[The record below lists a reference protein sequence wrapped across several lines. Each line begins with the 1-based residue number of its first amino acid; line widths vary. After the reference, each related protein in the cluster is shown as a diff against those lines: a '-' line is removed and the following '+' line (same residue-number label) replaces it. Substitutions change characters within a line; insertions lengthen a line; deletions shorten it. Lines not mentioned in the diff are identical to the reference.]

1 MASPQR
7 SFPKTGRLPRK
18 AAWVIL
24 TVALLALVQ
33 PYVPFVKNYRFFDLG
48 SLRDVARFTHA
59 EPAAGPASAAP
70 ALQQTTAVAGTPA
83 GAKAVATLAPPQP
96 PLLDPGHTLDAF
108 YRALLRTER
117 REGDAVTTILHYGE
131 SPTSADLITADARRL
146 LQARFGDA
154 GHGFVLIAKPWG
166 WYSHNGVV
174 LKASGWRI
182 DPASS
187 TNLKDGFY
195 GLGGV
200 SFTGSADSRSEIRIL
215 DRTHTH
221 VEVSYLAQPGGGRF
235 AVLSGGQSLGEVD
248 TQSEEPR
255 PGFARFE
262 LPPQAGE
269 VVIQGVEGPLRIF
282 GVTLLKAAP
291 GVVYHSLGLNGA
303 SSDVIGR
310 RFNLEQWRE
319 QIRHYH
325 PDLIIINYGTNETG
339 HGVFPEK
346 WYEGV
351 WKHALDRARDA
362 AGETPVLVMSPMDVG
377 TRGESGEI
385 TTLQALEQLMEIQ
398 RRVALAQNFPVYNT
412 FLAMGGAGTMARW
425 YASTP
430 RLVSADYIHPTP
442 AGAKIVAGEFIQALL
457 EDYDNFKRRPPPES
471 AGLDRS
477 R

>member
-7 SFPKTGRLPRK
+7 SYPKAERLPRK
-18 AAWVIL
+18 AAWVIV
-24 TVALLALVQ
+24 TVALLAIVQ
-33 PYVPFVKNYRFFDLG
+33 PYVPFVKNYRFFNLD
-48 SLRDVARFTHA
+48 SLRDVARFTRTQ
-59 EPAAGPASAAP
+59 PAAGP
-70 ALQQTTAVAGTPA
+70 ALQQTTAVGTPA
-83 GAKAVATLAPPQP
+83 VAAAVVTPATPQR
-96 PLLDPGHTLDAF
+96 PLLDPGHALDAF
-108 YRALLRTER
+108 YRSLLRTER

-131 SPTSADLITADARRL
+131 SPTSADLITSDARRM

-221 VEVSYLAQPGGGRF
+221 AEVSYLAQPGGGRF

-248 TQSEEPR
+248 TQSEELR
-255 PGFARFE
+255 PGFARFD
-262 LPPQAGE
+262 LPPQAGD
-269 VVIQGVEGPLRIF
+269 VVIQGLEGPIRLF

-351 WKHALDRARDA
+351 WQRALDRARDV
-362 AGETPVLVMSPMDVG
+362 AGETPILVMSPMDVG
-377 TRGESGEI
+377 TRGQDGEI
-385 TTLQALEQLMEIQ
+385 TTLEALEQLMAVQ
-398 RRVALAQNFPVYNT
+398 RRVALARNIPVYNT

-457 EDYDNFKRRPPPES
+457 EDYDNFKRQLQPES
-471 AGLDRS
+471 PGPGRG

>member
-7 SFPKTGRLPRK
+7 SFPKSGRLPRK
-18 AAWVIL
+18 AAWVIV
-24 TVALLALVQ
+24 TVASLAVVQ
-33 PYVPFVKNYRFFDLG
+33 PYVPFVKNYRFFDLD
-48 SLRDVARFTHA
+48 SFRAVARFTRPQP
-59 EPAAGPASAAP
+59 EGGAGPVAP
-70 ALQQTTAVAGTPA
+70 ALQQTTAVAVIPA
-83 GAKAVATLAPPQP
+83 GAGRAVAPAIPGQL
-96 PLLDPGHTLDAF
+96 LLDPGHSLDAF
-108 YRALLRTER
+108 YRSLLRTER
-117 REGDAVTTILHYGE
+117 REGDSVTTILHYGE
-131 SPTSADLITADARRL
+131 SPTSADMITADARRL
-146 LQARFGDA
+146 LQSRFGDA
-154 GHGFVLIAKPWG
+154 GHGFVLIAKPWA

-200 SFTGSADSRSEIRIL
+200 SFTGSAGSRSEIRIL

-235 AVLSGGQSLGEVD
+235 AVLSGGQPLGEVD
-248 TQSEEPR
+248 TQSEAPW
-255 PGFARFE
+255 PGFARFD

-269 VVIQGVEGPLRIF
+269 VVIQGLDGPIRLF
-282 GVTLLKAAP
+282 GLTLLKAAP

-303 SSDVIGR
+303 YSEVIGR
-310 RFNLEQWRE
+310 RFDLEHWRE

-325 PDLIIINYGTNETG
+325 PDLIVINYGTNETG
-339 HGVFPEK
+339 HSVFPEK

-351 WKHALDRARDA
+351 WKRALERARDA
-362 AGETPVLVMSPMDVG
+362 AGETPLLVMSPMDVG

-385 TTLQALEQLMEIQ
+385 TTLQALEQLMAVQ
-398 RRVALAQNFPVYNT
+398 RRVALAQNIPVYNT

-425 YASTP
+425 YEATP

-442 AGAKIVAGEFIQALL
+442 AGARIVAGEFMQALL
-457 EDYDNFKRRPPPES
+457 EDYDNFKRGPQPESPPP
-471 AGLDRS
+471 GRG